1 MHVEKF
7 IESYLQPHTSV
18 CYLQDYEPVLKQF
31 IESSSRFNWG
41 SQEQEVKYLYAEAMS
56 TYPIDNEC
64 IQAILALKDYYDTKQ
79 TSKTP
84 TVSTTILKAEEV
96 EKSTTP
102 IIGILF
108 LLFVLI
114 GALYGYMKAQKKEQT
129 KVTNEYTY
137 GQELQP
143 LTTSSSSS

>member
-1 MHVEKF
+1 
-7 IESYLQPHTSV
+7 
-18 CYLQDYEPVLKQF
+18 
-31 IESSSRFNWG
+31 
-41 SQEQEVKYLYAEAMS
+41 MS